1 MNTQQA
7 TIASLLDHTGE
18 SFDQFFPGFLTPHYF
33 PLYSTFVLF
42 KFSSGSRVSYHVTF
56 VTCFLLPHGSGRS
69 CCCFIRDSLLKFILP
84 DKGTFSIGISK
95 YPIFPIARYPPARFS
110 FNLFSPF
117 VHSNSYFLN
126 FLFLLL
132 PHIPF
137 LISSPPRNFY
147 VCHRES

>member
-7 TIASLLDHTGE
+7 TIASLLGHRGE

-69 CCCFIRDSLLKFILP
+69 CCCFIRDSLLKFIPRIKEHFRSEYPSILFFLSH
-84 DKGTFSIGISK
+84 DIHQQGSVSTF
-95 YPIFPIARYPPARFS
+95 
-110 FNLFSPF
+110 
-117 VHSNSYFLN
+117 
-126 FLFLLL
+126 FLLSF
-132 PHIPF
+132 IQTV
-137 LISSPPRNFY
+137 IS
-147 VCHRES
+147 